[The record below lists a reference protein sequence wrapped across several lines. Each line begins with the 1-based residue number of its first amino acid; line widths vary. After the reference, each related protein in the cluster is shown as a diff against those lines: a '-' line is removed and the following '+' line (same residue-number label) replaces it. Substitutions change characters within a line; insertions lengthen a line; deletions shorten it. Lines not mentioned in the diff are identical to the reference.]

1 MSRMAVVTLNRD
13 NFESTVTG
21 NGIVLVDCRAAWCEA
36 CKTFEPVFD
45 RVARLHSGHTFGK
58 LDTEEEKEIVS
69 DLGVEHIPTLL
80 LFRDGILLFKQPGYL
95 EEEKLE
101 DVVRQAEALDMDEVR
116 ADMAAEQ
123 QGD

>member
-1 MSRMAVVTLNRD
+1 MSR
-13 NFESTVTG
+13 
-21 NGIVLVDCRAAWCEA
+21 
-36 CKTFEPVFD
+36 
-45 RVARLHSGHTFGK
+45 GK